1 MAEVTVS
8 VNDRSYI
15 LGCDEGEEERLKD
28 LARHVD
34 RHVREIAE
42 SMPDVSDSRLM
53 LLASLM
59 VADELTETLSLLRE
73 VEGTFNNL
81 KKQYETEASRG
92 EEFREKARKALE
104 AATGKIETI
113 AGRLA
118 TT

>member
-8 VNDRSYI
+8 VNGRSYI
-15 LGCDEGEEERLKD
+15 LGCDDGEEDRLKD

-34 RHVREIAE
+34 RHVRELAE
-42 SMPDVSDSRLM
+42 SMSDIGETRLM

-73 VEGTFNNL
+73 IEGAFQNL
-81 KKQYETEASRG
+81 KKQHENEVSTSG
-92 EEFREKARKALE
+92 QLREKARKSME
-104 AATGKIETI
+104 AAAQKIETI

-118 TT
+118 TA